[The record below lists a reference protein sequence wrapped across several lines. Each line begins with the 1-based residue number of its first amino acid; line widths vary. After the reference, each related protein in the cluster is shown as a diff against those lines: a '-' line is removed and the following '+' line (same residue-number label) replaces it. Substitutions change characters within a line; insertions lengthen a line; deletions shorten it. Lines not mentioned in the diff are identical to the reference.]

1 MKQKTKTRLKK
12 TMLIAISIIGILI
25 ISGIIF
31 LNLPRFGKTPSGDR
45 LERVKSS
52 PNYREGKFQNQSYTI
67 QLTGDKNM
75 FLTGLDF
82 LFGKKERLTPTV
94 ALPTIKTDLINLNRE
109 SDILVWFGHS
119 SYFMQID
126 GKRILV
132 DPVFSDASPVSFINK
147 PFKGTDIYKPTDM
160 PDIDYLFISH
170 DHWDHLDYN
179 TVMELKDRTSKII
192 CGLGVGEHFEH
203 WGFDKN
209 KVIELD
215 WNAGSTLDK
224 GFSTYCLPARHFSG
238 RGLSPNQ
245 SLWASFLLQTPTMK
259 IYIGGDS
266 GYDAHFAKIGEQFA
280 EIDLAILENGQY
292 NQDWKYIHMMP
303 EEVIQAAKDLHAK
316 SLLPVHS
323 SKFALG
329 YHSWDEPLK
338 RITEANKKENLRLQ
352 TPMIGEI
359 VNLKDSTQT
368 FKEWWVGI
376 D

>member
-1 MKQKTKTRLKK
+1 
-12 TMLIAISIIGILI
+12 MLIAISIIGILI
-25 ISGIIF
+25 IAVTIF
-31 LNLPRFGKTPSGDR
+31 LNLPRFGKTPSDGR
-45 LERVKSS
+45 MERVKSS
-52 PNYREGKFQNQSYTI
+52 ANYRDGKFQNQSYTI
-67 QLTGDKNM
+67 QLTGDKNI

-82 LFGKKERLTPTV
+82 LFGKKERLTPSV
-94 ALPTIKTDLINLNRE
+94 ALPAIKTSLLDLNIN

-147 PFKGTDIYKPTDM
+147 PFKGTDIYKSADM

-179 TVMELKDRTSKII
+179 TVMELKNRTDKII
-192 CGLGVGEHFEH
+192 CALGVGEHFEH
-203 WGFDKN
+203 WGFDKDRI
-209 KVIELD
+209 IELD
-215 WNAGSTLDK
+215 WNESASLNE
-224 GFSTYCLPARHFSG
+224 GFSLYCLPARHFSG

-245 SLWASFLLQTPTMK
+245 SLWASFLLQAPTMN

-266 GYDAHFAKIGEQFA
+266 GYDAHFAKIGEQFG

-303 EEVIQAAKDLHAK
+303 EEVIQAAKDLRAK
-316 SLLPVHS
+316 ALLPVHS

-329 YHSWDEPLK
+329 YHPWDEPLK
-338 RITEANKKENLRLQ
+338 RITEANRNENIRLQ

-359 VNLKDSTQT
+359 VNIKDTT
-368 FKEWWVGI
+368 
-376 D
+376 

>member
-25 ISGIIF
+25 IAGIIF
-31 LNLPRFGKTPSGDR
+31 LNSPRFGKTPSGDR

-170 DHWDHLDYN
+170 DLSVVRYLCDKVA
-179 TVMELKDRTSKII
+179 VMY
-192 CGLGVGEHFEH
+192 LGKMHP
-203 WGFDKN
+203 
-209 KVIELD
+209 KV
-215 WNAGSTLDK
+215 
-224 GFSTYCLPARHFSG
+224 
-238 RGLSPNQ
+238 
-245 SLWASFLLQTPTMK
+245 
-259 IYIGGDS
+259 
-266 GYDAHFAKIGEQFA
+266 
-280 EIDLAILENGQY
+280 
-292 NQDWKYIHMMP
+292 
-303 EEVIQAAKDLHAK
+303 
-316 SLLPVHS
+316 
-323 SKFALG
+323 
-329 YHSWDEPLK
+329 
-338 RITEANKKENLRLQ
+338 
-352 TPMIGEI
+352 
-359 VNLKDSTQT
+359 
-368 FKEWWVGI
+368 
-376 D
+376 